1 MLFCIQHEGSSKNEH
16 EKHYQ
21 FVIKKLN
28 DFKIFLE
35 NFNDTYSCL
44 NIFLEELNSIAWSYS
59 NGNMKKYSRSSLNGE
74 GCEHRDPVFIDLLSL
89 TSLSLNS

>member
-1 MLFCIQHEGSSKNEH
+1 MLFCIHHEGYKNEH

-35 NFNDTYSCL
+35 NFNDMYSCL
-44 NIFLEELNSIAWSYS
+44 NI
-59 NGNMKKYSRSSLNGE
+59 M
-74 GCEHRDPVFIDLLSL
+74 
-89 TSLSLNS
+89 

>member
-1 MLFCIQHEGSSKNEH
+1 MLFCIHHEGSSKNEH

-35 NFNDTYSCL
+35 NFNDMYSCL
-44 NIFLEELNSIAWSYS
+44 NIFLEELNPIAWSYS
-59 NGNMKKYSRSSLNGE
+59 NGNVKKYSRSSLNGE
-74 GCEHRDPVFIDLLSL
+74 VCEHRDPVFIDLISPP
-89 TSLSLNS
+89 SLSLNS